1 MEEIIQQLLSRLEL
15 NPNTP
20 IEDIINNISDEMC
33 LNPKDLTELNSIFN
47 MLDSIRENATDLA
60 QKKVSGMTRAGW
72 IEERLSIISESSDE
86 NPEKLISQIVE
97 GVQSGVDD
105 TLSQEV

>member
-15 NPNTP
+15 NQNAP
-20 IEDIINNISDEMC
+20 IEDIINSISAEMD
-33 LNPKDLTELNSIFN
+33 LNPEDLTELNSIFN

-60 QKKVSGMTRAGW
+60 KKKESGMTRTGW
-72 IEERLSIISESSDE
+72 IEERLSIISESSNE
-86 NPEKLISQIVE
+86 NPEKVISQIVE
-97 GVQSGVDD
+97 GVQSSVDG